1 MIKNLSHM
9 PRRMADILFGH
20 GEQEAPD
27 AASDIASTGRDAW
40 SETDAG
46 LGFRLSVITGLQ
58 ILVSFAMQW
67 YVVAQLGA
75 GVQTDALYAGNTLP
89 QVVTSLGI
97 DTLTFVLV
105 PLLAPKSEKELR
117 ENGWQLLIGILSVF
131 SVLALVLHFVMPL
144 LTPILVP
151 GLSVQGR
158 ALATGL
164 SRIQILSI
172 VGSACYAVVSALYQV
187 RHRFIWP
194 LLTMLTATAIGIALL
209 AWKIHTYGVVLAA
222 WVQVF
227 IVTLP
232 PLLQLRILG
241 RFSRFRFDFSLLK
254 HALRRMKPLV
264 YGAMYYRTNFIVDRL
279 LASFLAPGSIVI
291 LDLAQRVQ
299 AAIVRILNQGIV
311 TPIIPR
317 LANLAEAGDWESFR
331 ALYRRKSLQM
341 LLTNCAL
348 VATVALVLIVHPK
361 LGVVLPTTHF
371 MGNLTPEAV
380 NRLLAVF
387 LYMSGVML
395 GGSLNH
401 TLMNSYYAASNTVT
415 PTKIGVATYTL
426 GIGMKLAGFFL
437 MGLTGIALAISI
449 STLVQ
454 TVLLYGY
461 LRPHRLAPFN
471 KPRKQTAEQS
481 QKDGWQ
487 IPQTALPAVRQRA
500 ADV

>member
-1 MIKNLSHM
+1 MIKNLSQV

-27 AASDIASTGRDAW
+27 TASDIASTGMEAW
-40 SETDAG
+40 SDTDAG
-46 LGFRLSVITGLQ
+46 LGFRLSLITGLQ

-67 YVVAQLGA
+67 YVVAELGA
-75 GVQTDALYAGNTLP
+75 GVQTDALFAGNTIP

-131 SVLALVLHFVMPL
+131 SLLAIVLHFAMPL

-151 GLSVQGR
+151 GLSAQGR
-158 ALATGL
+158 ALATSL

-194 LLTMLTATAIGIALL
+194 LLTMLIATTLGIALL
-209 AWKIHTYGVVLAA
+209 SWKIHIYGVVLAA
-222 WVQVF
+222 WVQVL

-232 PLLQLRILG
+232 PFMQLRVLG

-254 HALRRMKPLV
+254 QALRQMRPLV

-299 AAIVRILNQGIV
+299 AAIVRILNQGVV
-311 TPIIPR
+311 TPVIPR
-317 LANLAEAGDWESFR
+317 LAKLAEAGNWESFR
-331 ALYRRKSLQM
+331 ALYRRKSLEM
-341 LLTNCAL
+341 LLMNCGMVAIVVFVL
-348 VATVALVLIVHPK
+348 VAHPK
-361 LGVVLPTTHF
+361 VGAMLPAMHF

-401 TLMNSYYAASNTVT
+401 TLMNSYYAAGNTVT

-426 GIGMKLAGFFL
+426 GIAMKLAGFFFL
-437 MGLTGIALAISI
+437 GLTGIALAISI

-454 TVLLYGY
+454 TIFLYGY

-471 KPRKQTAEQS
+471 KQKKQALEES
-481 QKDGWQ
+481 QKSGWQ
-487 IPQTALPAVRQRA
+487 ISQPTLPPVRQRA
-500 ADV
+500 ADL

>member
-1 MIKNLSHM
+1 MIKTLSQM
-9 PRRMADILFGH
+9 PRRVAEVLFGH

-27 AASDIASTGRDAW
+27 TASDIASTSRDAW
-40 SETDAG
+40 SDADAT
-46 LGFRLSVITGLQ
+46 LGFRLSLITGVQ

-67 YVVAQLGA
+67 YVVAELGA

-97 DTLTFVLV
+97 DTLTFILV

-117 ENGWQLLIGILSVF
+117 ENGWQLLIGVLTLF
-131 SVLALVLHFVMPL
+131 SVLALMLHFVMPV

-151 GLSVQGR
+151 GMSVQGR
-158 ALATGL
+158 ALATSL

-172 VGSACYAVVSALYQV
+172 IGSACYAVVSALYQV

-194 LLTMLTATAIGIALL
+194 LMSMLIATALGIALL
-209 AWKIHTYGVVLAA
+209 VWKIHTYGVVLAA

-227 IVTLP
+227 IVMVP
-232 PLLQLRILG
+232 PLMQLRILG
-241 RFSRFRFDFSLLK
+241 RFSRFHFDFSLLK
-254 HALRRMKPLV
+254 QALRQMRPLV

-291 LDLAQRVQ
+291 LDLAQRIQ

-311 TPIIPR
+311 TPVIPR

-331 ALYRRKSLQM
+331 RLYRRKSLEM
-341 LLTNCAL
+341 LLMNCGL
-348 VATVALVLIVHPK
+348 VAMVVFVLVAHPK
-361 LGVVLPTTHF
+361 LGAMLPATHF

-426 GIGMKLAGFFL
+426 GIVMKLAGFFL
-437 MGLTGIALAISI
+437 LGLTGIALAISI

-471 KPRKQTAEQS
+471 KSRNGPAEQL
-481 QKDGWQ
+481 Q
-487 IPQTALPAVRQRA
+487 AERA
-500 ADV
+500 GVF